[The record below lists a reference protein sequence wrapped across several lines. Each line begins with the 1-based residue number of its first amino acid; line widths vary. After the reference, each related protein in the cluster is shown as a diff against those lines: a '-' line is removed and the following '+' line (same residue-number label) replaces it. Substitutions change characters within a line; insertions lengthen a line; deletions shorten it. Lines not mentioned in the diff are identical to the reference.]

1 MKKVTKLLTLSII
14 FVIGFTIGFMTTNRT
29 TQNNITSKTN
39 NKIADY
45 QVTNDGE
52 CQVNFG
58 DGTSETIFI
67 DMPQPQ
73 TIVKEVKT
81 VETIEVPKIVE
92 KVVEVPK
99 VVEKVVEVPKIVEK
113 VVEVEAPTKSPMGD
127 EKINSIKN
135 IEELDGD
142 TIINFTDGSYALY
155 NENNQE
161 YIFQHYELGD
171 WDLELK
177 SAKELEMVIKTF
189 LNE

>member
-14 FVIGFTIGFMTTNRT
+14 FVIGFTIGFLTTNRT

-99 VVEKVVEVPKIVEK
+99 VVEKVVEV
-113 VVEVEAPTKSPMGD
+113 EAPTKSPMGD